1 METGEGRRVRD
12 VLHDSVFQVGEA
24 VLPYPMLQ
32 KGQKRWVVKSV
43 REFEQE
49 GRLWWS
55 SEKIAS
61 VTMSSGEEV
70 SSISLQSE

>member
-1 METGEGRRVRD
+1 
-12 VLHDSVFQVGEA
+12 
-24 VLPYPMLQ
+24 MLQ

-43 REFEQE
+43 REFEQD
-49 GRLWWS
+49 GHLWWS